1 MSYLAIVDLG
11 SNSARMVVERLNND
25 GTYTEI
31 IREKEDTRIAQNMGP
46 ERVLKEVPIARTI
59 AALKYFQSQYSDF
72 EPTVRAITTAAVR
85 VARNQTQFLTRVKNE
100 TGIDFEVLTG
110 DKEAYYDYLG
120 VITTLAIDN
129 GIILDT
135 GGASV
140 ELIAVIDGQNQSA
153 ISLPFGAVTLSETFN
168 LANEVSQRDIAAAC
182 KDILSQYE
190 VLPWL
195 NAHRGLPV
203 ILLGGGNRSLARMGR
218 TILGKD
224 IINQIHGFEM
234 SVEMVEHI
242 FQNLRYMSRQEREHI
257 AGLEISR
264 ADIIISGLLPLLNLM
279 QLIDA
284 PRVIFSESGVR
295 EGLIAEMMKNNDKK
309 IL

>member
-110 DKEAYYDYLG
+110 DEEAYYDYLG

-203 ILLGGGNRSLARMGR
+203 ILLGVPIVLWPVWAEQS
-218 TILGKD
+218 LGK
-224 IINQIHGFEM
+224 ILLIKFTASKCLLKWLN
-234 SVEMVEHI
+234 I
-242 FQNLRYMSRQEREHI
+242 F
-257 AGLEISR
+257 
-264 ADIIISGLLPLLNLM
+264 
-279 QLIDA
+279 
-284 PRVIFSESGVR
+284 F
-295 EGLIAEMMKNNDKK
+295 K
-309 IL
+309 I